1 MKGIILAGG
10 SGTRLFPI
18 TKGVSKQMLPIYDK
32 PTIYYPLS
40 TLMLAGIRDILIIT
54 TPQDN
59 SNFQKVLG
67 DGSKFGIK
75 LFYAVQEEPKG
86 IAQALLIGEDF
97 IKNDSVALILGDNV
111 YHGSNFSNKLKRAKR
126 EVSRENKT
134 ILFGYQVHDPNRY
147 GVAEIEPTLIEDI
160 FNVLSLEEKPEN
172 PKSNVA
178 VTGLYMYP
186 KGVVEIVKN
195 LKPSKRGELE
205 ITDLNKQLDC
215 TLVLL
220 DRGYAWFDTGTFDSF
235 YDATSYVMSI
245 QKRQGLQI
253 ACPEE
258 IAYNNGWITKEDI
271 EKSIK
276 ELGNNSYKEYLEKL
290 IR

>member
-1 MKGIILAGG
+1 MKGLILSGG
-10 SGTRLFPI
+10 YGTRLHPI
-18 TKGVSKQMLPIYDK
+18 TKSVSKQLLPLYDK
-32 PTIYYPLS
+32 PMIYYPLT
-40 TLMLAGIRDILIIT
+40 TLMLAGIREILIIT
-54 TPQDN
+54 TTYDN
-59 SNFQKVLG
+59 LKFQQLLG
-67 DGSKFGIK
+67 DGSSFGIK
-75 LFYAVQEEPKG
+75 LSYAVQNEPKG
-86 IAQALLIGEDF
+86 IAQALLLAEDF

-134 ILFGYQVHDPNRY
+134 ILFGYQVQDPNRY
-147 GVAEIEPTLIEDI
+147 GVAEIEPTLMEYV
-160 FNVLSLEEKPEN
+160 FNVISIEEKPEN
-172 PKSNVA
+172 PKSDIA

-186 KGVVEIVKN
+186 KGVVEIAKK
-195 LKPSKRGELE
+195 LKPSKRGEYE

-276 ELGNNSYKEYLEKL
+276 ELGNNSYREYLEKL
-290 IR
+290 IK